1 LGLINGHLIRVF
13 VKCYVYLNIIHGQ
26 YMNNIQKS
34 IDYINKTYDKLSYFD
49 LYGGSVF
56 MFAWLIIILVLFFQ
70 FTKIN
75 MRLEPVRQNWTKHRC
90 NPLYMPFAG
99 YIMKPKD
106 TGWVKFA
113 GNNANFCIN
122 EIFTNIV
129 SNFTNPIKFIL
140 YPILG
145 MWKIILSAL
154 QSIRKMF
161 KSIRDKLTMV
171 VKNIMNRVASFVIV
185 MQQIIISMRDLFAK
199 AQGVAVAGLY
209 TVLGSYYTLKSALG
223 AILQL
228 VVIFL
233 IAMAAMIVGFWLM
246 PWTWWIAASM
256 TVMFIGI
263 SIPLIIMTVWLSKIM
278 NIKGSS
284 PPGKPGNC
292 FVGDTPIML
301 KNGETV
307 HISSIKIGD
316 ILKDGGFVTGRFK
329 LKRMPSDD
337 IGQIYSTKVTG
348 NHYVFYD
355 GDWIKSREHPAYN
368 ILMDT
373 SDVTCLYCLNVS
385 TKKIHI
391 ENLVFSDWDDM
402 IKPNEV
408 YHFMK
413 QIKDT
418 VSPSLSDTDL
428 YNPENIHK
436 YFDGGLDELTYLD
449 TMDGAIPISKIKLG
463 TKLGLGNMVIGV
475 VKIYAK
481 DIEQI
486 YYNVTNGRDRTHV
499 VRGGRNIVYKI
510 KNHDGHCERPVS
522 TISKFLD
529 KKLTDN
535 DRRSKVLYHLITE
548 KGEFNTEEGLTI
560 LDYNSC
566 LDHFE

>member
-1 LGLINGHLIRVF
+1 
-13 VKCYVYLNIIHGQ
+13 
-26 YMNNIQKS
+26 MNNIQKS

-56 MFAWLIIILVLFFQ
+56 MFAWLIIILVLFFH

-263 SIPLIIMTVWLSKIM
+263 SIPLIIMTAWLSKIM

-284 PPGKPGNC
+284 PPGKPGKGSC
-292 FVGDTPIML
+292 FVGNTPIML

-307 HISSIKIGD
+307 NISTIKVGD
-316 ILKDGGFVTGRFK
+316 ILKDGGLVTGRFK
-329 LKRMPSDD
+329 LKKTDTD
-337 IGQIYSTKVTG
+337 EIGQIYSTQVTS

-418 VSPSLSDTDL
+418 VSPSLSDADL

-486 YYNVTNGRDRTHV
+486 
-499 VRGGRNIVYKI
+499 
-510 KNHDGHCERPVS
+510 
-522 TISKFLD
+522 
-529 KKLTDN
+529 
-535 DRRSKVLYHLITE
+535 
-548 KGEFNTEEGLTI
+548 I
-560 LDYNSC
+560 L
-566 LDHFE
+566 

>member
-1 LGLINGHLIRVF
+1 
-13 VKCYVYLNIIHGQ
+13 
-26 YMNNIQKS
+26 MNNIQKS

-56 MFAWLIIILVLFFQ
+56 MCAMLIILLILYFQ

-75 MRLEPVRQNWTKHRC
+75 MNLEPVRQNWPKHRC
-90 NPLYMPFAG
+90 NPVYMPFAG

-106 TGWVKFA
+106 TSWVKFA
-113 GNNANFCIN
+113 GNNATFCIN

-145 MWKIILSAL
+145 MWKIILSVL

-161 KSIRDKLTMV
+161 KSIRDKMTMV
-171 VKNIMNRVASFVIV
+171 VKNIMNRVASFIIV

-199 AQGVAVAGLY
+199 AQGVAAAGLY

-223 AILQL
+223 AILEL

-256 TVMFIGI
+256 TVMFVAI
-263 SIPLIIMTVWLSKIM
+263 SVPLIIMTVWLSKIM

-284 PPGKPGNC
+284 PPGKPGRSSC
-292 FVGDTPIML
+292 FVGNTPIML

-307 HISSIKIGD
+307 NISSIKVGD
-316 ILKDGGFVTGRFK
+316 ILKDGGLVTGRFK
-329 LKRMPSDD
+329 LQKTDTD
-337 IGQIYSTKVTG
+337 EIGQIYSTQVTG
-348 NHYVFYD
+348 NHYVFHN
-355 GDWIKSREHPAYN
+355 GAWIKSREHPDYN
-368 ILMDT
+368 ILLDS
-373 SDVTCLYCLNVS
+373 SDVHNLYCLNVS

-391 ENLVFSDWDDM
+391 GNLVFSDWDDM

-408 YHFMK
+408 YDFMK

-418 VSPSLSDTDL
+418 VTPSLSETEL
-428 YNPENIHK
+428 YNPENIHT

-463 TKLGLGNMVIGV
+463 TKVGLGNTVIGV

-481 DIEQI
+481 DIEQL
-486 YYNVTNGRDRTHV
+486 YYNVAVGRDRTHV
-499 VRGGRNIVYKI
+499 LRGGRNIVYKLR
-510 KNHDGHCERPVS
+510 NDNGHSEKPVS
-522 TISKFLD
+522 TIFKFLD
-529 KKLTDN
+529 KKIIDN
-535 DRRSKVLYHLITE
+535 ESRTKVLYHLITE
-548 KGEFNTEEGLTI
+548 KGEFTTEEGLTI

>member
-1 LGLINGHLIRVF
+1 
-13 VKCYVYLNIIHGQ
+13 
-26 YMNNIQKS
+26 MNNIQKS

-56 MFAWLIIILVLFFQ
+56 ICAMLIILLILFFQ

-75 MRLEPVRQNWTKHRC
+75 MNFEPVRQNWTKHRC
-90 NPLYMPFAG
+90 NPVYMPFAG

-113 GNNANFCIN
+113 GNNATFCIN

-145 MWKIILSAL
+145 MWKIILSVL
-154 QSIRKMF
+154 QAIRKMF
-161 KSIRDKLTMV
+161 KSIRDKMTMV
-171 VKNIMNRVASFVIV
+171 VKNIMNRVAGFIIV

-223 AILQL
+223 AILEL

-284 PPGKPGNC
+284 PPGKPGKC
-292 FVGDTPIML
+292 FVGNTPIML

-307 HISSIKIGD
+307 NISSIKIGD
-316 ILKDGGFVTGRFK
+316 ILKDGGLVTGCFK

-337 IGQIYSTKVTG
+337 IGQIYSTQVTS
-348 NHYVFYD
+348 NHYVFHD
-355 GDWIKSREHPAYN
+355 GGWIKSREHPDYN
-368 ILMDT
+368 LLLDS
-373 SDVTCLYCLNVS
+373 SDVNHLYCLNVS

-391 ENLVFSDWDDM
+391 GNLVFSDWDDM

-408 YHFMK
+408 YYFMR
-413 QIKDT
+413 QMKDT
-418 VSPSLSDTDL
+418 VTPPLSETDL
-428 YNPENIHK
+428 YNPENLHT
-436 YFDGGLDELTYLD
+436 YFDGGLDELTYID
-449 TMDGAIPISKIKLG
+449 TMDGAIQISKIKVG
-463 TKLGLGNMVIGV
+463 TKVGLGNTVIGV

-481 DIEQI
+481 DIEQF
-486 YYNVTNGRDRTHV
+486 YYNVAVGRDRSHV
-499 VRGGRNIVYKI
+499 LRGGRNIVYKLLSD
-510 KNHDGHCERPVS
+510 NGHSEKPVS
-522 TISKFLD
+522 TIFKFLD
-529 KKLTDN
+529 KKLVDN
-535 DRRSKVLYHLITE
+535 DSRTKVLYHLITE
-548 KGEFNTEEGLTI
+548 KGEFTTEEGLTI

>member
-1 LGLINGHLIRVF
+1 
-13 VKCYVYLNIIHGQ
+13 
-26 YMNNIQKS
+26 
-34 IDYINKTYDKLSYFD
+34 
-49 LYGGSVF
+49 
-56 MFAWLIIILVLFFQ
+56 
-70 FTKIN
+70 

-263 SIPLIIMTVWLSKIM
+263 SIPLIIMTAWLSKIM

-284 PPGKPGNC
+284 PPGKPGKGSC
-292 FVGDTPIML
+292 FVGNTPIML
-301 KNGETV
+301 KNGED
-307 HISSIKIGD
+307 SQY
-316 ILKDGGFVTGRFK
+316 F
-329 LKRMPSDD
+329 
-337 IGQIYSTKVTG
+337 
-348 NHYVFYD
+348 HY
-355 GDWIKSREHPAYN
+355 
-368 ILMDT
+368 
-373 SDVTCLYCLNVS
+373 
-385 TKKIHI
+385 
-391 ENLVFSDWDDM
+391 
-402 IKPNEV
+402 
-408 YHFMK
+408 
-413 QIKDT
+413 
-418 VSPSLSDTDL
+418 
-428 YNPENIHK
+428 
-436 YFDGGLDELTYLD
+436 
-449 TMDGAIPISKIKLG
+449 
-463 TKLGLGNMVIGV
+463 
-475 VKIYAK
+475 
-481 DIEQI
+481 
-486 YYNVTNGRDRTHV
+486 
-499 VRGGRNIVYKI
+499 
-510 KNHDGHCERPVS
+510 
-522 TISKFLD
+522 
-529 KKLTDN
+529 
-535 DRRSKVLYHLITE
+535 
-548 KGEFNTEEGLTI
+548 
-560 LDYNSC
+560 
-566 LDHFE
+566 